1 LQIFQKLFNEFFIVF
16 VICLIV
22 YVVNFLFRFILFEFA
37 IVYND
42 SLGGSNMDAL
52 FWTYKDISFLK
63 KHPIGFSPI
72 ELTPI
77 WNLVVMIFDMNFRAY
92 WIMNFLI
99 GILDIIFMFLI
110 LKAFNFSNWTKSI
123 ILLSSVI
130 SPYMLFSSLKIRP
143 DNLAFLFAL
152 ISLYL
157 SLRNKPI
164 LSAISFSFSIFGFK
178 IQFLSWL
185 FIILFFNRKHLIKF
199 LITFLVFSFIYYIFF
214 FDYQKFLFFGKFG
227 TNASSLFEFYKNITY
242 QTPFSFLGFFSH
254 IGLLYILGI
263 LIPIFYNFSILP
275 PFPLRSLYSN
285 FILNLSGGFLLEKN
299 KFFRK
304 IGVLLFSLQ
313 LIILIYKFIL
323 DIWGLTIED
332 KTYKMVYNL
341 KNVCSREFPIEE
353 YVYRKRIESC
363 EFFFISKGALH
374 NSDILDLKSYKIIY
388 QVPEG
393 FSIKTFLKEFKF

>member
-63 KHPIGFSPI
+63 EHLIGFSPT

-157 SLRNKPI
+157 SL
-164 LSAISFSFSIFGFK
+164 K
-178 IQFLSWL
+178 I
-185 FIILFFNRKHLIKF
+185 
-199 LITFLVFSFIYYIFF
+199 
-214 FDYQKFLFFGKFG
+214 
-227 TNASSLFEFYKNITY
+227 SLF
-242 QTPFSFLGFFSH
+242 
-254 IGLLYILGI
+254 
-263 LIPIFYNFSILP
+263 
-275 PFPLRSLYSN
+275 
-285 FILNLSGGFLLEKN
+285 
-299 KFFRK
+299 
-304 IGVLLFSLQ
+304 
-313 LIILIYKFIL
+313 
-323 DIWGLTIED
+323 
-332 KTYKMVYNL
+332 
-341 KNVCSREFPIEE
+341 
-353 YVYRKRIESC
+353 
-363 EFFFISKGALH
+363 
-374 NSDILDLKSYKIIY
+374 
-388 QVPEG
+388 
-393 FSIKTFLKEFKF
+393 